1 MLKLLHPFMP
11 FITEEIWS
19 FLPETSSRLIK
30 ADWPKASE
38 KENFE
43 KAEANMEFIMEAV
56 RSIRNTRAEMNVA
69 PSRKARA
76 IFVPSKDEA
85 VEFIQTGAQ
94 YFATL
99 ANITE
104 IKIVHDKTQIGEDT
118 ASSVME
124 GTEIYLPLADL
135 IDFEKEIERLEKEKS
150 RLQGE
155 LDRVVGKLNNEK
167 FMSKAPESVVNE
179 EKEKM
184 AKYESM
190 MEKVVERLEHLK
202 AK

>member
-1 MLKLLHPFMP
+1 
-11 FITEEIWS
+11 
-19 FLPETSSRLIK
+19 
-30 ADWPKASE
+30 
-38 KENFE
+38 
-43 KAEANMEFIMEAV
+43 
-56 RSIRNTRAEMNVA
+56 
-69 PSRKARA
+69 
-76 IFVPSKDEA
+76 
-85 VEFIQTGAQ
+85 
-94 YFATL
+94 
-99 ANITE
+99 
-104 IKIVHDKTQIGEDT
+104 
-118 ASSVME
+118 ME

-190 MEKVVERLEHLK
+190 MEKVVERLQHLK
-202 AK
+202 TK